1 MQDYFIKDTNADLKA
16 IVYTDLKRLVY
27 VNSMYDLLSEI
38 LTHAGSDYS
47 TEIKILLKAINS

>member
-16 IVYTDLKRLVY
+16 IVHTEIKRLQFA
-27 VNSMYDLLSEI
+27 NSMHDLLSEI
-38 LTHAGSDYS
+38 LTHTGSDYS